1 MGVALHHR
9 DVRVDLYKAHQWLF
23 GGLCALANRLRDA
36 RCAFLFAELAPAAP
50 AADARVGLDAPSTSV
65 VCDVAESVLRDLDE
79 EQCVAVDGARFVL
92 CSAGRVR
99 LRLQP
104 LRLAVGCAGLP
115 EEIELRGFALLKPM
129 FDHIP
134 SPNLYDVAG
143 DESCRP
149 FELPADLTAASL
161 PRAAELRRRFDK
173 VDRLLSSLCH
183 RVSLY
188 LARCILRV
196 SVHSVCHARAG
207 QRRCVITPE
216 QLLAA
221 CAVRLLACGRVR

>member
-1 MGVALHHR
+1 M
-9 DVRVDLYKAHQWLF
+9 DLYKAHQWLF

-36 RCAFLFAELAPAAP
+36 RCAFLFAELPPAVP

-92 CSAGRVR
+92 CCAGSVPP
-99 LRLQP
+99 QATP
-104 LRLAVGCAGLP
+104 VGCAGLP

-143 DESCRP
+143 DVSCRP
-149 FELPADLTAASL
+149 FELPADLAAPSL
-161 PRAAELRRRFDK
+161 PRATQLRRRFDK

-188 LARCILRV
+188 
-196 SVHSVCHARAG
+196 
-207 QRRCVITPE
+207 
-216 QLLAA
+216 
-221 CAVRLLACGRVR
+221 